1 MSDHSEK
8 RAEFEKTLEEALSNA
23 VQRGLSSVDEAQK
36 VMNERLASFEARMD
50 SIQRPSHDLPG
61 AEETHDGERYN
72 MGRVFRALAKGP
84 HAYEREAPMEW
95 AMSEEIRDMG
105 TTPDTAGGFL
115 VPTQVFDEEIIP
127 LLRPRVVAME
137 LGVTE
142 LQAQGSPVEIPTE
155 TTAPTVDAVAENTA
169 NTAADMAFGS
179 LIATPHTAQSYIK
192 ASRRFLSMGTGAEA
206 FIRRRMAEEIALT
219 MNQWILKG
227 TGAAGQPTGILNT
240 TGIGSVGAGT
250 WYSGGVTTTAYTD
263 LLKLEG
269 TVAEANGLEGAGALG
284 WCFHPRVQR
293 ALRQIE
299 SNAAGQD
306 VQMAGKVFSA
316 AAEQAVLGYNYRTS
330 TQLDAGAGGG
340 TGEIIFGNWEKAIL
354 CQWGNLSV
362 EASNVADDALSK
374 RQTHI
379 VAYMDMDVIVSQP
392 GAFAVMNDINLSSL

>member
-61 AEETHDGERYN
+61 AEETHDGDSYN

-142 LQAQGSPVEIPTE
+142 LQAMGSPVEIPTE
-155 TTAPTVDAVAENTA
+155 TTSPTVDPVAENTA

-240 TGIGSVGAGT
+240 TGVNDLAGAGD
-250 WYSGGVTTTAYTD
+250 WLTTAGYTD
-263 LLKLEG
+263 LLKMEG
-269 TVAEANGLEGAGALG
+269 LVAEADGLEGAGALG
-284 WCFHPRVQR
+284 WCMHPRALR
-293 ALRQIE
+293 ALRQMKVD
-299 SNAAGQD
+299 NAGDD
-306 VQMAGKVFSA
+306 VNLAARVFSA
-316 AAEQAVLGYNYRTS
+316 AAEQQILGYNYRTS
-330 TQLDAGAGGG
+330 TQLNSGSGGA
-340 TGEIIFGNWEKAIL
+340 TGEVIFGNWEKAIL

-379 VAYMDMDVIVSQP
+379 VAYMDMDVIVTQP
-392 GAFAVMNDINLSSL
+392 GAFCIENNLNLSTGL

>member
-61 AEETHDGERYN
+61 AEETHDGESYN

-142 LQAQGSPVEIPTE
+142 LQAMGSPVEIPTE
-155 TTAPTVDAVAENTA
+155 TTSPTVDPVAENTA

-240 TGIGSVGAGT
+240 TGVNDLGGAGT
-250 WYSGGVTTTAYTD
+250 WTGTGAYKD
-263 LLKLEG
+263 LLELESL
-269 TVAEANGLEGAGALG
+269 VAEANGLEGAGALG
-284 WCFHPRVQR
+284 WCLHPRAMR
-293 ALRQIE
+293 ALRQMQVNNGGTDI
-299 SNAAGQD
+299 NVAAR
-306 VQMAGKVFSA
+306 VFSA
-316 AAEQAVLGYNYRTS
+316 AAEQQILGYNFRTS
-330 TQLDAGAGGG
+330 TQLNSGSGGT

-354 CQWGNLSV
+354 AQWGNLSV

-379 VAYMDMDVIVSQP
+379 DRKSVV
-392 GAFAVMNDINLSSL
+392 

>member
-61 AEETHDGERYN
+61 SEETHDGDSYN

-142 LQAQGSPVEIPTE
+142 LQAMGSPVEIPTE
-155 TTAPTVDAVAENTA
+155 TTSPTVDPVAENTA

-240 TGIGSVGAGT
+240 TGVNDLAGAGT
-250 WYSGGVTTTAYTD
+250 WTGTGAYKD
-263 LLKLEG
+263 LLELEG
-269 TVAEANGLEGAGALG
+269 LVAEANGLEGAGALG
-284 WCFHPRVQR
+284 WCLHPRAMR
-293 ALRQIE
+293 ALRQMQVNNGGTDI
-299 SNAAGQD
+299 NVAAR
-306 VQMAGKVFSA
+306 VFSA
-316 AAEQAVLGYNYRTS
+316 AAEQQILGYNYRTS
-330 TQLDAGAGGG
+330 TQLNSGSGGA

-354 CQWGNLSV
+354 AQWGNLSV

-379 VAYMDMDVIVSQP
+379 VAYMDMDVIVTQP
-392 GAFAVMNDINLSSL
+392 GAFAIENGIDLSGI

>member
-61 AEETHDGERYN
+61 AEETHDGDSYN

-142 LQAQGSPVEIPTE
+142 LQAMGSPVEIPTE
-155 TTAPTVDAVAENTA
+155 TTAPTVDPVAENTA

-240 TGIGSVGAGT
+240 TGVNDLAGAGT
-250 WYSGGVTTTAYTD
+250 WTGTGAYKD
-263 LLKLEG
+263 LLELEG
-269 TVAEANGLEGAGALG
+269 LVAEANGLEGAGALG
-284 WCFHPRVQR
+284 WCLHPRAMR
-293 ALRQIE
+293 ALRQMQVNNGSTDI
-299 SNAAGQD
+299 NVAAR
-306 VQMAGKVFSA
+306 VFSA
-316 AAEQAVLGYNYRTS
+316 AAEQQILGYNFRTS
-330 TQLDAGAGGG
+330 TQLNSGSGGA

-354 CQWGNLSV
+354 AQWGNLSV

-379 VAYMDMDVIVSQP
+379 VAYMDMDVIVTQP
-392 GAFAVMNDINLSSL
+392 GAFAIENGIDLSGI

>member
-61 AEETHDGERYN
+61 AEETHDGESYN

-142 LQAQGSPVEIPTE
+142 LQAMGSPVEIPTE
-155 TTAPTVDAVAENTA
+155 TTSPTVDPVAENTA

-240 TGIGSVGAGT
+240 TGVNDL
-250 WYSGGVTTTAYTD
+250 GVPGDWLTTAGYTD
-263 LLKLEG
+263 LLKMEG
-269 TVAEANGLEGAGALG
+269 LVAEADGLEGAGALG
-284 WCFHPRVQR
+284 WCMHPRALR
-293 ALRQIE
+293 ALRQMKVD
-299 SNAAGQD
+299 NGADDVNLAAR
-306 VQMAGKVFSA
+306 VFSA
-316 AAEQAVLGYNYRTS
+316 AAEQQILGYNYRTS
-330 TQLDAGAGGG
+330 TQLNSGSGGA
-340 TGEIIFGNWEKAIL
+340 TGEVIFGNWEKAIL

-379 VAYMDMDVIVSQP
+379 VAYMDMDVIVTQP
-392 GAFAVMNDINLSSL
+392 GAFCIENNLNLSTGL

>member
-61 AEETHDGERYN
+61 AEETHDGESYN

-142 LQAQGSPVEIPTE
+142 LQAMGSPVEIPTE
-155 TTAPTVDAVAENTA
+155 TTSPTVDPVAENTA

-240 TGIGSVGAGT
+240 TGVNDLAGAGT
-250 WYSGGVTTTAYTD
+250 WTGTGAYKD
-263 LLKLEG
+263 LLELEG
-269 TVAEANGLEGAGALG
+269 LVAEANGLEGAGALG
-284 WCFHPRVQR
+284 WCLHPRAMR
-293 ALRQIE
+293 ALRQMQVNNGSTDI
-299 SNAAGQD
+299 NVAAR
-306 VQMAGKVFSA
+306 VFSA
-316 AAEQAVLGYNYRTS
+316 AAEQQILGYNFRTS
-330 TQLDAGAGGG
+330 TQLNSGSGGA

-354 CQWGNLSV
+354 AQWGNLSV

-379 VAYMDMDVIVSQP
+379 VAYMDMDVIVTQP
-392 GAFAVMNDINLSSL
+392 GAFAIENGIDLSGI

>member
-61 AEETHDGERYN
+61 AEETHDGESYN

-142 LQAQGSPVEIPTE
+142 LQAMGSPVEIPTE
-155 TTAPTVDAVAENTA
+155 TTSPTVDPVAENTA

-240 TGIGSVGAGT
+240 TGVNDL
-250 WYSGGVTTTAYTD
+250 GVPGDWLTTAGYTD
-263 LLKLEG
+263 LLKMEG
-269 TVAEANGLEGAGALG
+269 LVAEADGLEGAGALG
-284 WCFHPRVQR
+284 WCMHPRALR
-293 ALRQIE
+293 ALRQMKVD
-299 SNAAGQD
+299 NGADDVNLAAR
-306 VQMAGKVFSA
+306 VFSA
-316 AAEQAVLGYNYRTS
+316 AAEQQILGYNYRTS
-330 TQLDAGAGGG
+330 TQLNAGSGGA
-340 TGEIIFGNWEKAIL
+340 TGEVIFGNWEKAIL

-379 VAYMDMDVIVSQP
+379 VAYMDMDVIVTQP
-392 GAFAVMNDINLSSL
+392 GAFCIENNLNLSTGL

>member
-61 AEETHDGERYN
+61 AEETHDGESYN

-142 LQAQGSPVEIPTE
+142 LQAMGSPVEIPTE

-250 WYSGGVTTTAYTD
+250 WYSSGVTTTAYTD

-330 TQLDAGAGGG
+330 TQLDAGAASG

-392 GAFAVMNDINLSSL
+392 GAFAVMNDIDLSSL

>member
-61 AEETHDGERYN
+61 SEETHDGDSYN

-142 LQAQGSPVEIPTE
+142 LQAMGSPVEIPTE
-155 TTAPTVDAVAENTA
+155 TTSPTVDPVAENTA

-240 TGIGSVGAGT
+240 TGVNDLAGAGT
-250 WYSGGVTTTAYTD
+250 WTGTGAYKD
-263 LLKLEG
+263 LLELEG
-269 TVAEANGLEGAGALG
+269 LVAEANGLEGAGALG
-284 WCFHPRVQR
+284 WCLHPRAMR
-293 ALRQIE
+293 ALRQMQVNNGGTDI
-299 SNAAGQD
+299 NVAAR
-306 VQMAGKVFSA
+306 VFSA
-316 AAEQAVLGYNYRTS
+316 AAEQQILGYNFRTS
-330 TQLDAGAGGG
+330 TQLNSGSGGA

-354 CQWGNLSV
+354 AQWGNLSV

-379 VAYMDMDVIVSQP
+379 VAYMDMDVIVTQP
-392 GAFAVMNDINLSSL
+392 GAFAIENGIDLSGI

>member
-61 AEETHDGERYN
+61 AEETHDGDSYN

-142 LQAQGSPVEIPTE
+142 LQAMGSPVEIPTE
-155 TTAPTVDAVAENTA
+155 TTAPTVDPVAENTA

-240 TGIGSVGAGT
+240 TGVNDLAGAGT
-250 WYSGGVTTTAYTD
+250 WTGTGAYKD
-263 LLKLEG
+263 LLELEG
-269 TVAEANGLEGAGALG
+269 LVAEANGLEGAGALG
-284 WCFHPRVQR
+284 WCLHPRAMR
-293 ALRQIE
+293 ALRQMQVNNGGTDI
-299 SNAAGQD
+299 NVAAR
-306 VQMAGKVFSA
+306 VFSA
-316 AAEQAVLGYNYRTS
+316 AAEQQILGYNFRTS
-330 TQLDAGAGGG
+330 TQLNSGSGGA

-354 CQWGNLSV
+354 AQWGNLSV

-379 VAYMDMDVIVSQP
+379 VAYMDMDVIVTQP
-392 GAFAVMNDINLSSL
+392 GAFAIENGIDLSGI

>member
-250 WYSGGVTTTAYTD
+250 WYSSGVTTTAYTD

-330 TQLDAGAGGG
+330 TQLDAGAASG

-392 GAFAVMNDINLSSL
+392 GAFAVMNDIDLSSL

>member
-61 AEETHDGERYN
+61 AEETHDGESYN

-142 LQAQGSPVEIPTE
+142 LQAMGSPVEIPTE
-155 TTAPTVDAVAENTA
+155 TTAPTVDPVAENTA

-240 TGIGSVGAGT
+240 TGVNDLAGAGT
-250 WYSGGVTTTAYTD
+250 WTGTGAYKD
-263 LLKLEG
+263 LLELEG
-269 TVAEANGLEGAGALG
+269 LVAEANGLEGAGALG
-284 WCFHPRVQR
+284 WCLHPRAMR
-293 ALRQIE
+293 ALRQMQVNNGSTDI
-299 SNAAGQD
+299 NVAAR
-306 VQMAGKVFSA
+306 VFSA
-316 AAEQAVLGYNYRTS
+316 AAEQQILGYNFRTS
-330 TQLDAGAGGG
+330 TQLNSGSGGA

-354 CQWGNLSV
+354 AQWGNLSV

-379 VAYMDMDVIVSQP
+379 VAYMDMDVIVTQP
-392 GAFAVMNDINLSSL
+392 GAFAIENGIDLSGI

>member
-23 VQRGLSSVDEAQK
+23 VQRGLSNVDEAQK

-61 AEETHDGERYN
+61 AEETHDGESYN
-72 MGRVFRALAKGP
+72 LGRVFRALAKGA

-142 LQAQGSPVEIPTE
+142 LQAMGSPVEIPTE

-219 MNQWILKG
+219 MNKYILKG
-227 TGAAGQPTGILNT
+227 TGAAGEPTGILNT
-240 TGIGSVGAGT
+240 TGIGSVAAGT
-250 WYSGGVTTTAYTD
+250 WYNSGITTAAYTD
-263 LLKLEG
+263 LLKIEG
-269 TVAEANGLEGAGALG
+269 TVAEADGLEGAGALG
-284 WCFHPRVQR
+284 WCFHPRVMR

-299 SNAAGQD
+299 TVGNAQD
-306 VQMAGKVFSA
+306 VVMAGKVFSA

-330 TQLDAGAGGG
+330 TQLDAGAVSG

-354 CQWGNLSV
+354 AQWGNLSV

-392 GAFAVMNDINLSSL
+392 GAFAVMNDIDLSSL

>member
-61 AEETHDGERYN
+61 AEETHDGESYN

-142 LQAQGSPVEIPTE
+142 LQAMGSPVEIPTE
-155 TTAPTVDAVAENTA
+155 TTAPTVDPVAENTA

-240 TGIGSVGAGT
+240 TGVNDLAGAGT
-250 WYSGGVTTTAYTD
+250 WTGTGAYKD
-263 LLKLEG
+263 LLELEG
-269 TVAEANGLEGAGALG
+269 LVAEANGLEGAGALG
-284 WCFHPRVQR
+284 WCLHPRAMR
-293 ALRQIE
+293 ALRQMQVNNGGTDI
-299 SNAAGQD
+299 NVAAR
-306 VQMAGKVFSA
+306 VFSA
-316 AAEQAVLGYNYRTS
+316 AAEQQILGYNYRTS
-330 TQLDAGAGGG
+330 TQLNSGSGGA

-354 CQWGNLSV
+354 AQWGNLSV

-379 VAYMDMDVIVSQP
+379 VAYMDMDVIVTQP
-392 GAFAVMNDINLSSL
+392 GAFAIENGIDLSGI

>member
-61 AEETHDGERYN
+61 AEETHDGESYN

-250 WYSGGVTTTAYTD
+250 WYSSGVTTTAYTD

-330 TQLDAGAGGG
+330 TQLDAGAASG

-392 GAFAVMNDINLSSL
+392 GAFAVMNDIDLSSL

>member
-61 AEETHDGERYN
+61 AEETHDGEAYN

-142 LQAQGSPVEIPTE
+142 LQAMGSPVEIPTE
-155 TTAPTVDAVAENTA
+155 TTAPTVDPVAENTA

-240 TGIGSVGAGT
+240 TGVNDLGGAGS
-250 WYSGGVTTTAYTD
+250 WLTTAGYTD
-263 LLKLEG
+263 LLKMEG
-269 TVAEANGLEGAGALG
+269 LVAEADGLEGAGALG
-284 WCFHPRVQR
+284 WCLHPRAMR
-293 ALRQIE
+293 ALRQMQVD
-299 SNAAGQD
+299 NAGTD
-306 VQMAGKVFSA
+306 VNLASRVFSA
-316 AAEQAVLGYNYRTS
+316 AAEQQILGYNFRTS
-330 TQLDAGAGGG
+330 TQLDSGSGGA
-340 TGEIIFGNWEKAIL
+340 TGEVIFGNWEKAIL

-379 VAYMDMDVIVSQP
+379 VAYMDMDVIVTQP
-392 GAFAVMNDINLSSL
+392 GAFCIENGIDLSTL

>member
-61 AEETHDGERYN
+61 AEETHDGDSYN

-142 LQAQGSPVEIPTE
+142 LQAMGSPVEIPTE
-155 TTAPTVDAVAENTA
+155 TTSPTVDPVAENTA

-240 TGIGSVGAGT
+240 TGVNDLAGAGT
-250 WYSGGVTTTAYTD
+250 WTGTGAYKD
-263 LLKLEG
+263 LLELEG
-269 TVAEANGLEGAGALG
+269 LVAEANGLEGAGALG
-284 WCFHPRVQR
+284 WCLHPRAMR
-293 ALRQIE
+293 ALRQMQVNNGGTDI
-299 SNAAGQD
+299 NVAAR
-306 VQMAGKVFSA
+306 VFSA
-316 AAEQAVLGYNYRTS
+316 AAEQQILGYNFRTS
-330 TQLDAGAGGG
+330 TQLNSGSGGA

-354 CQWGNLSV
+354 AQWGNLSV

-379 VAYMDMDVIVSQP
+379 VAYMDMDVIVTQP
-392 GAFAVMNDINLSSL
+392 GAFAIENGIDLSGI

>member
-61 AEETHDGERYN
+61 AEETHDGESYN

-142 LQAQGSPVEIPTE
+142 LQAMGSPVEIPTE
-155 TTAPTVDAVAENTA
+155 TTSPTVDPVAENTA

-240 TGIGSVGAGT
+240 TGVNDLAGAGT
-250 WYSGGVTTTAYTD
+250 WTGTGAYKD
-263 LLKLEG
+263 LLELEG
-269 TVAEANGLEGAGALG
+269 LVAEANGLEGAGALG
-284 WCFHPRVQR
+284 WCLHPRAMR
-293 ALRQIE
+293 ALRQMQVNNGGTDI
-299 SNAAGQD
+299 NVAAR
-306 VQMAGKVFSA
+306 VFSA
-316 AAEQAVLGYNYRTS
+316 AAEQQILGYNFRTS
-330 TQLDAGAGGG
+330 TQLNSGSGGA

-354 CQWGNLSV
+354 AQWGNLSV

-379 VAYMDMDVIVSQP
+379 VAYMDMDVIVTQP
-392 GAFAVMNDINLSSL
+392 GAFAIMNDINLSSL

>member
-61 AEETHDGERYN
+61 AEETHDGDSYN

-142 LQAQGSPVEIPTE
+142 LQAMGSPVEIPTE
-155 TTAPTVDAVAENTA
+155 TTSPTVDPVAENTA

-240 TGIGSVGAGT
+240 TGVNDLAGAGD
-250 WYSGGVTTTAYTD
+250 WLTTAGYTD
-263 LLKLEG
+263 LLKMEG
-269 TVAEANGLEGAGALG
+269 LVAEADGLEGAGALG
-284 WCFHPRVQR
+284 WCMHPRALR
-293 ALRQIE
+293 ALRQMKVD
-299 SNAAGQD
+299 NAGDD
-306 VQMAGKVFSA
+306 VNLAARVFSA
-316 AAEQAVLGYNYRTS
+316 AAEQQILGYNYRTS
-330 TQLDAGAGGG
+330 TQLNSGSAGG
-340 TGEIIFGNWEKAIL
+340 TGEVIFGNWEKAIL

-379 VAYMDMDVIVSQP
+379 VAYMDMDVIVTQP
-392 GAFAVMNDINLSSL
+392 GAFCIENNLNLSTGL

>member
-61 AEETHDGERYN
+61 AEETHDGDSYN

-142 LQAQGSPVEIPTE
+142 LQAMGSPVEIPTE
-155 TTAPTVDAVAENTA
+155 TTSPTVDPVAENTA

-240 TGIGSVGAGT
+240 TGVNDLAGAGT
-250 WYSGGVTTTAYTD
+250 WTGTGAYKD
-263 LLKLEG
+263 LLELEG
-269 TVAEANGLEGAGALG
+269 LVAEANGLEGAGALG
-284 WCFHPRVQR
+284 WCLHPRAMR
-293 ALRQIE
+293 ALRQMQVD
-299 SNAAGQD
+299 NGGVDVNVAAR
-306 VQMAGKVFSA
+306 VFSA
-316 AAEQAVLGYNYRTS
+316 AAEQQILGYNFRTS
-330 TQLDAGAGGG
+330 TQLNSGSGGT

-354 CQWGNLSV
+354 AQWGNLSV

-379 VAYMDMDVIVSQP
+379 VAYMDMDVIVTQP
-392 GAFAVMNDINLSSL
+392 GAFAIENGIDLSGI

>member
-61 AEETHDGERYN
+61 AEETHDGESYN

-142 LQAQGSPVEIPTE
+142 LQAMGSPVEIPTE
-155 TTAPTVDAVAENTA
+155 TTSPTVDPVAENTA

-240 TGIGSVGAGT
+240 TGVNDLAGAGD
-250 WYSGGVTTTAYTD
+250 WLTTAGYTD
-263 LLKLEG
+263 LLKMEG
-269 TVAEANGLEGAGALG
+269 LVAEADGLEGAGALG
-284 WCFHPRVQR
+284 WCMHPRALR
-293 ALRQIE
+293 ALRQMKVD
-299 SNAAGQD
+299 NAGDD
-306 VQMAGKVFSA
+306 VNLAARVFSA
-316 AAEQAVLGYNYRTS
+316 AAEQQVLGYNYRTS
-330 TQLDAGAGGG
+330 TQLNAGSGGA
-340 TGEIIFGNWEKAIL
+340 TGEVIFGNWEKAIL

-379 VAYMDMDVIVSQP
+379 VAYMDMDVIVTQP
-392 GAFAVMNDINLSSL
+392 GAFCIENNLDLSTGL

>member
-142 LQAQGSPVEIPTE
+142 LQAMGSPVEIPTE

-219 MNQWILKG
+219 LNQWILKG

-250 WYSGGVTTTAYTD
+250 WYSSGVTTTAYTD

-330 TQLDAGAGGG
+330 TQLDAGSASG

-392 GAFAVMNDINLSSL
+392 GAFAVMNDIDLSSL

>member
-61 AEETHDGERYN
+61 AEETHDGDSYN

-142 LQAQGSPVEIPTE
+142 LQAMGSPVEIPTE
-155 TTAPTVDAVAENTA
+155 TTSPTVDPVAENTA

-240 TGIGSVGAGT
+240 TGVNDL
-250 WYSGGVTTTAYTD
+250 GVPGDWLTTAGYTD
-263 LLKLEG
+263 LLKMEG
-269 TVAEANGLEGAGALG
+269 LVAEADGLEGAGALG
-284 WCFHPRVQR
+284 WCMHPRALR
-293 ALRQIE
+293 ALRQMKVD
-299 SNAAGQD
+299 NAGDD
-306 VQMAGKVFSA
+306 VNLAARVFSA
-316 AAEQAVLGYNYRTS
+316 AAEQQILGYNYRTS
-330 TQLDAGAGGG
+330 TQLNSGSGGS
-340 TGEIIFGNWEKAIL
+340 TGEVIFGNWEKAIL

-379 VAYMDMDVIVSQP
+379 VAYMDMDVIVTQP
-392 GAFAVMNDINLSSL
+392 GAFCIENNLNLSTGL

>member
-61 AEETHDGERYN
+61 AEETHDGESYN

-142 LQAQGSPVEIPTE
+142 LQAMGSPVEIPTE
-155 TTAPTVDAVAENTA
+155 TTSPTVDPVAENTA

-240 TGIGSVGAGT
+240 TGVNDLAGAGD
-250 WYSGGVTTTAYTD
+250 WLTTAGYTD
-263 LLKLEG
+263 LLKMEG
-269 TVAEANGLEGAGALG
+269 LVAEADGLEGAGALG
-284 WCFHPRVQR
+284 WCMHPRALR
-293 ALRQIE
+293 ALRQMKVD
-299 SNAAGQD
+299 NAADD
-306 VQMAGKVFSA
+306 VNLAARVFSA
-316 AAEQAVLGYNYRTS
+316 AAEQQILGYNYRTS
-330 TQLDAGAGGG
+330 TQLNSGSGGA
-340 TGEIIFGNWEKAIL
+340 TGEVIFGNWEKAIL
-354 CQWGNLSV
+354 AQWGNLSV

-379 VAYMDMDVIVSQP
+379 VAYMDMDVIVTQP
-392 GAFAVMNDINLSSL
+392 GAFAIENGIDLSGI

>member
-61 AEETHDGERYN
+61 AEETHDGESYN

-142 LQAQGSPVEIPTE
+142 LQAMGSPVEIPTE
-155 TTAPTVDAVAENTA
+155 TTSPTVDPVAENTA

-240 TGIGSVGAGT
+240 TGVNDL
-250 WYSGGVTTTAYTD
+250 GVPGDWLTTAGYTD
-263 LLKLEG
+263 LLKMEG
-269 TVAEANGLEGAGALG
+269 LVAEADGLEGAGALG
-284 WCFHPRVQR
+284 WCMHPRALR
-293 ALRQIE
+293 ALRQMKVD
-299 SNAAGQD
+299 NAGDD
-306 VQMAGKVFSA
+306 VNLAARVFSA
-316 AAEQAVLGYNYRTS
+316 AAEQQILGYNYRTS
-330 TQLDAGAGGG
+330 TQLNSGSGGA
-340 TGEIIFGNWEKAIL
+340 TGEVIFGNWEKAIL

-379 VAYMDMDVIVSQP
+379 VAYMDMDVIVTQP
-392 GAFAVMNDINLSSL
+392 GAFCIENNLNLSTGL

>member
-61 AEETHDGERYN
+61 AEETHDGDSYN

-142 LQAQGSPVEIPTE
+142 LQAMGSPVEIPTE
-155 TTAPTVDAVAENTA
+155 TTSPTVDPVAENTA

-240 TGIGSVGAGT
+240 TGVNDLAGAGT
-250 WYSGGVTTTAYTD
+250 WTGTGAYKD
-263 LLKLEG
+263 LLELEG
-269 TVAEANGLEGAGALG
+269 LVAEANGLEGAGALG
-284 WCFHPRVQR
+284 WCLHPRAMR
-293 ALRQIE
+293 ALRQMQVN
-299 SNAAGQD
+299 NAGTDINVA
-306 VQMAGKVFSA
+306 ARVFSA
-316 AAEQAVLGYNYRTS
+316 AAEQQILGYNFRTS
-330 TQLDAGAGGG
+330 TQLNSGSGGA

-354 CQWGNLSV
+354 AQWGNLSV

-379 VAYMDMDVIVSQP
+379 VAYMDMDVIVTQP
-392 GAFAVMNDINLSSL
+392 GAFAIENGIDLSGI

>member
-61 AEETHDGERYN
+61 AEETHDGDSYN

-142 LQAQGSPVEIPTE
+142 LQAMGSPVEIPTE
-155 TTAPTVDAVAENTA
+155 TTSPTVDPVAENTA

-240 TGIGSVGAGT
+240 TGVNDLAGAGT
-250 WYSGGVTTTAYTD
+250 WTGTGAYKD
-263 LLKLEG
+263 LLKLESL
-269 TVAEANGLEGAGALG
+269 VAEANGLEGAGALG
-284 WCFHPRVQR
+284 WCLHPRAMR
-293 ALRQIE
+293 ALRQMQVD
-299 SNAAGQD
+299 NGGVDVNVAAR
-306 VQMAGKVFSA
+306 VFSA
-316 AAEQAVLGYNYRTS
+316 AAEQQILGYNFRTS
-330 TQLDAGAGGG
+330 TQLNSGSGGT

-354 CQWGNLSV
+354 AQWGNLSV

-379 VAYMDMDVIVSQP
+379 VAYMDMDVIVTQP
-392 GAFAVMNDINLSSL
+392 GAFAIENGIDLSGI

>member
-61 AEETHDGERYN
+61 AEETHDGESYN

-240 TGIGSVGAGT
+240 TGVNDLGGAGT
-250 WYSGGVTTTAYTD
+250 WTGTDAYKD
-263 LLKLEG
+263 LLEMEEK
-269 TVAEANGLEGAGALG
+269 VAEDNGLEGAGALG
-284 WCFHPRVQR
+284 WCFHPRVLR
-293 ALRQIE
+293 ALRQMGTNMG
-299 SNAAGQD
+299 STDVPLAA
-306 VQMAGKVFSA
+306 KVFSA
-316 AAEQAVLGYNYRTS
+316 AAEQQVLGYNYRTS
-330 TQLDAGAGGG
+330 TQLNSGSGGA

-379 VAYMDMDVIVSQP
+379 VAYMDMDVIVTQP
-392 GAFAVMNDINLSSL
+392 TAFCIENGVNLSSL

>member
-61 AEETHDGERYN
+61 AEETHDGDSYN

-142 LQAQGSPVEIPTE
+142 LQAMGSPVEIPTE
-155 TTAPTVDAVAENTA
+155 TTSPTVDPVAENTA

-240 TGIGSVGAGT
+240 TGVNDLAGAGT
-250 WYSGGVTTTAYTD
+250 WTGTGAYKD
-263 LLKLEG
+263 LLELEG
-269 TVAEANGLEGAGALG
+269 LVAEANGLEGAGALG
-284 WCFHPRVQR
+284 WCLHPRAMR
-293 ALRQIE
+293 ALRQMQVD
-299 SNAAGQD
+299 NGGVDVNVAAR
-306 VQMAGKVFSA
+306 VFSA
-316 AAEQAVLGYNYRTS
+316 AAEQQILGYNFRTS
-330 TQLDAGAGGG
+330 TQLNSGSGGA

-354 CQWGNLSV
+354 AQWGNLSV

-379 VAYMDMDVIVSQP
+379 VAYMDMDVIVTQP
-392 GAFAVMNDINLSSL
+392 GAFAIENGIDLSGI

>member
-61 AEETHDGERYN
+61 AEETHDGESYN

-142 LQAQGSPVEIPTE
+142 LQAMGSPVEIPTE
-155 TTAPTVDAVAENTA
+155 TTSPTVDPVAENTA

-240 TGIGSVGAGT
+240 TGVNDLGGAGT
-250 WYSGGVTTTAYTD
+250 WTGTGAYKD
-263 LLKLEG
+263 LLELEG
-269 TVAEANGLEGAGALG
+269 LVAEANGLEGAGALG
-284 WCFHPRVQR
+284 WCLHPRAMR
-293 ALRQIE
+293 ALRQMQVNNGGTDI
-299 SNAAGQD
+299 NVAAR
-306 VQMAGKVFSA
+306 VFSA
-316 AAEQAVLGYNYRTS
+316 AAEQQILGYNFRTS
-330 TQLDAGAGGG
+330 TQLNSGSGGT

-354 CQWGNLSV
+354 AQWGNLSV

-379 VAYMDMDVIVSQP
+379 VAYMDMDVIVTQP
-392 GAFAVMNDINLSSL
+392 GAFCIENNLNLSTGL

>member
-250 WYSGGVTTTAYTD
+250 WYSSGVTTTAYTD

-330 TQLDAGAGGG
+330 TQLDAGSASG

-392 GAFAVMNDINLSSL
+392 GAFAVMNDIDLSSL

>member
-23 VQRGLSSVDEAQK
+23 VQRGLSNVDEAQK

-61 AEETHDGERYN
+61 AEETHDGESYN
-72 MGRVFRALAKGP
+72 LGRVFRALAKGA

-142 LQAQGSPVEIPTE
+142 LQAMGSPVEIPTE

-219 MNQWILKG
+219 MNKYILKG
-227 TGAAGQPTGILNT
+227 TGAAGEPTGILNT
-240 TGIGSVGAGT
+240 TGIGSVSAGT
-250 WYSGGVTTTAYTD
+250 WYNSGTTTEAYTD
-263 LLKLEG
+263 LLKIEG
-269 TVAEANGLEGAGALG
+269 TVAEADGLEGAGALG
-284 WCFHPRVQR
+284 WCFHPRVMR

-299 SNAAGQD
+299 TVGNAQD
-306 VQMAGKVFSA
+306 VVMAGKVFSA

-330 TQLDAGAGGG
+330 TQLDAGSGGT

-354 CQWGNLSV
+354 AQWGNLSV

-392 GAFAVMNDINLSSL
+392 GAFAVMNDIDLSSL

>member
-250 WYSGGVTTTAYTD
+250 WYSSGVTTTAYTD

-299 SNAAGQD
+299 TVGNAQD
-306 VQMAGKVFSA
+306 VVMAGKVFSA

-330 TQLDAGAGGG
+330 TQLDSGSSAA
-340 TGEIIFGNWEKAIL
+340 GEIIFGNWEKAIL

-392 GAFAVMNDINLSSL
+392 GAFAVMNDIDLSSL